1 MIRITRGTLPLRR
14 ALLVGIA
21 ALSMVAIAATAQAK
35 VAEVTGGT
43 ATFSPSDGLTHA
55 LSSHGVSTAAIAPA
69 TLSGG
74 TLSMPV
80 VGGHVE
86 RKHLYGD
93 LKLGGGVKFS
103 KGTKSLA
110 LTRMVAVNSPRGAFL
125 SARAAGKRHVIA
137 RFTHIT
143 KSISGHTATLN
154 AKAVLSAEA
163 AALINHK
170 AGHHV
175 VSRGAPLG
183 TASATVTVG

>member
-1 MIRITRGTLPLRR
+1 MNRITRGASPLRR
-14 ALLVGIA
+14 ALLVGVA
-21 ALSMVAIAATAQAK
+21 ALSMVALAATAQAK
-35 VAEVTGGT
+35 VVKVTGGT
-43 ATFSPSDGLTHA
+43 ATFSPSSQLKHV
-55 LSSHGVSTAAIAPA
+55 LSSHGVTTEAIAPA

-74 TLSMPV
+74 KLSTPV

-86 RKHLYGD
+86 RSHLYGD

-110 LTRMVAVNSPRGAFL
+110 LTRMVAVNRPRGAFL
-125 SARAAGKRHVIA
+125 SARVAGKRHVIA
-137 RFTHIT
+137 RFKHVT

-154 AKAVLSAEA
+154 ARAVLSAEA
-163 AALINHK
+163 AALINRK

-183 TASATVTVG
+183 AASATITVG